1 MFVKLFLFVVAT
13 VLVQHAA
20 GQEESSPTA
29 REALESMSVMMR
41 EAMDQGQE
49 SRMLESMRQAFRDSD
64 TARDTMTRMRSLMRR
79 RTESNAEE

>member
-13 VLVQHAA
+13 VLVQQAA